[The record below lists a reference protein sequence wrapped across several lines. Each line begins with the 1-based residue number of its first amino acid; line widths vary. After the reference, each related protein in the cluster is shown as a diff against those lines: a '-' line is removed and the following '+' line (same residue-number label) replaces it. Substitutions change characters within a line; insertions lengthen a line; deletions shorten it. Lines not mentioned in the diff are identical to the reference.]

1 MLTKPRNLLLG
12 CDINFAFRQNLAP
25 KCDNEI
31 YAPLRLRHKSYYFTI
46 TRYVTRYYILP
57 TYAALNIINLRKI
70 MLSYLDILLAFQQKV
85 AENTENQQIQKISTY
100 GSALLQGVG
109 SNKNCP
115 QNPFGRNPKSLMV
128 QLVKSTQW
136 PNFVGL
142 ANMAPL
148 GGKKVPTRGTPG
160 TGSK

>member
-1 MLTKPRNLLLG
+1 
-12 CDINFAFRQNLAP
+12 
-25 KCDNEI
+25 
-31 YAPLRLRHKSYYFTI
+31 
-46 TRYVTRYYILP
+46 
-57 TYAALNIINLRKI
+57 

-100 GSALLQGVG
+100 GSALLQGVR

>member
-1 MLTKPRNLLLG
+1 
-12 CDINFAFRQNLAP
+12 
-25 KCDNEI
+25 
-31 YAPLRLRHKSYYFTI
+31 LRHKSYYFTI